1 METFMALPG
10 ADYIYSEY
18 DLGIIA
24 DILTTA
30 DHSAQKLAKKGKGER
45 EASCNWQLFKC
56 ACMRMAGLL
65 TRNVGRRQWGA
76 DLAKASESL

>member
-30 DHSAQKLAKKGKGER
+30 EHSALKLAKKGKGEGDLMPL
-45 EASCNWQLFKC
+45 AI
-56 ACMRMAGLL
+56 APMHAL
-65 TRNVGRRQWGA
+65 TINFECRQWRA
-76 DLAKASESL
+76 DLAEATESL